1 MTGGRRRAVS
11 NVERAGG
18 SLDLGGSLD
27 FGGPL
32 DFGGSLDLG
41 GPLDLGWPLDLG
53 GGRISKIRD
62 SLFGK
67 SFQAV
72 LTFEVGPW
80 GELNL
85 KREAN

>member
-18 SLDLGGSLD
+18 SLDLGG
-27 FGGPL
+27 
-32 DFGGSLDLG
+32 
-41 GPLDLGWPLDLG
+41 PLDLG

-62 SLFGK
+62 TLFGK

>member
-1 MTGGRRRAVS
+1 MAEGEQSQTSKGQV
-11 NVERAGG
+11 
-18 SLDLGGSLD
+18 
-27 FGGPL
+27 GPWIL
-32 DFGGSLDLG
+32 V
-41 GPLDLGWPLDLG
+41 GPWTLVGPWALVGPWILV

>member
-1 MTGGRRRAVS
+1 M
-11 NVERAGG
+11 
-18 SLDLGGSLD
+18 DLGGA
-27 FGGPL
+27 
-32 DFGGSLDLG
+32 LDLG
-41 GPLDLGWPLDLG
+41 GPLDLGR
-53 GGRISKIRD
+53 GRISKIRD
-62 SLFGK
+62 SLLGK

>member
-18 SLDLGGSLD
+18 SLDLGG
-27 FGGPL
+27 
-32 DFGGSLDLG
+32 
-41 GPLDLGWPLDLG
+41 PLDLG